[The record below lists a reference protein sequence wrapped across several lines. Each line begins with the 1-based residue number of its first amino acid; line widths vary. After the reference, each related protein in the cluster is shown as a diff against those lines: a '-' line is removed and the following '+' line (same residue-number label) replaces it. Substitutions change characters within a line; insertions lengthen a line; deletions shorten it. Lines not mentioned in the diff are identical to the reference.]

1 MRERVNEALL
11 GLIALLFRALAWG
24 LEQRLRMRLE
34 GFRDAQRALREELG
48 VRDDT
53 PVASFAELAPSLERA
68 RARYGA
74 RAVEVTTSGSTSAAK
89 RLVYTPGRLRLSRF
103 LFIDVFARLMRAAR
117 CRRWS
122 LFVLAPRGDDDSL
135 SSALN
140 RETRRPTFPEALEGP
155 YRVMREPAF
164 AEACAR
170 HGETAARAWLLT
182 ASNPGFLYA
191 TNPSTLAV
199 FFEALGPEWPRVA
212 ALAGAFLRGEE
223 PGLERLFRQTAT
235 LGARARLERVA
246 RAASPLPVVE
256 LAPGLEVFACWD
268 GGYVRPFL
276 ERARRH
282 LPEARVRFVPMYSM
296 STEVVETL
304 GVAVGEGAAF
314 DVAYLPCAPG
324 VLYEFAPEADDG
336 ARLRAPWELEPGQAY
351 ALVVSDRYGLVRYRT
366 DDVFE
371 CRRLVDGLPDLRFL
385 RRRGLAYSFT
395 GEKLT
400 AEHLTAAYAL
410 ARARLGL
417 SSDDTHW
424 CAFPTL
430 GRDGATPGYRLVRVG
445 QARGPATSEVARA
458 VDEALAEVNGEYRQ
472 KRQSGRLAP
481 LEGLEL
487 DVERFVT
494 AVAGPRAVGTWENQF
509 KFLPLSPRLWD
520 EGPR

>member
-1 MRERVNEALL
+1 MRERLNEALL
-11 GLIALLFRALAWG
+11 GLIALLFRAFAWV

-34 GFRDAQRALREELG
+34 GFREAQRALRAELE
-48 VRDDT
+48 VRDET
-53 PVASFAELAPSLERA
+53 PVATFAELGPSLERA
-68 RARYGA
+68 RVRHGR

-89 RLVYTPGRLRLSRF
+89 RLVYTRGRLILTRF

-140 RETRRPTFPEALEGP
+140 RETRAPTYPEALEGP
-155 YRVMREPAF
+155 YRVMRDAAF

-170 HGETAARAWLLT
+170 HGETAARAWLL
-182 ASNPGFLYA
+182 AVSNPGFLYA

-199 FFEALGPEWPRVA
+199 FFESLGPEWSRVS
-212 ALAGAFLRGEE
+212 ALAAAFLRGEE
-223 PGLERLFRQTAT
+223 PGLARLFRQTAT
-235 LGARARLERVA
+235 LGARARLERMA
-246 RAASPLPVVE
+246 GSAAPLAVTE

-282 LPEARVRFVPMYSM
+282 LPESKVRFLPMYSM

-324 VLYEFAPEADDG
+324 VLYEFAPEGDG
-336 ARLRAPWELEPGQAY
+336 PPRLLSPWELEPGKSY
-351 ALVVSDRYGLVRYRT
+351 GLVVSDRFGLTRYQT

-371 CRRLVDGLPDLRFL
+371 CRRLVDGHPDLRFL
-385 RRRGLAYSFT
+385 RRRGLSYSFT

-410 ARARLGL
+410 ARARLGVG
-417 SSDDTHW
+417 SDDTHW

-430 GRDGATPGYRLVRVG
+430 GRDGATPGYRLIRVG
-445 QARGPATSEVARA
+445 QAKGPATAEVARA

-472 KRQSGRLAP
+472 KRQTGRLAP

-487 DVERFVT
+487 DVQRFVA
-494 AVAGPRAVGTWENQF
+494 AVAGPSAVGTWENQF

-520 EGPR
+520 EGVR